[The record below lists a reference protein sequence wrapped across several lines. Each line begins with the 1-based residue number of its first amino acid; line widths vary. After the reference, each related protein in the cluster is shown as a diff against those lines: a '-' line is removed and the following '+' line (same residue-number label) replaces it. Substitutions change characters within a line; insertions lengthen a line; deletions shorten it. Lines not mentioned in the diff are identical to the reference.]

1 MVSKPDRHI
10 KVLMAK
16 PGLDSHWRG
25 IQVVSRALRDAGME
39 VIYGGNQTYE
49 GIARI
54 ALDEDVSVIG
64 LSILAPGYTRLI
76 AKTMQALRQFG
87 VTDVLVV
94 VGGLILKEDIP
105 ALQEAGVGKVFPR
118 GAPLDEIVGYI
129 EHNAPT
135 RERVSV

>member
-1 MVSKPDRHI
+1 LVDKPDRRI

-54 ALDEDVSVIG
+54 ALDEDVSVVG

-76 AKTMQALRQFG
+76 ENTLNALKEAAVR
-87 VTDVLVV
+87 DVLVL

-105 ALQEAGVGKVFPR
+105 ALEQAGVSKVFVP
-118 GAPLDEIVGYI
+118 GTPLDEIVHYI
-129 EHNAPT
+129 ERHAP
-135 RERVSV
+135 RAGR

>member
-1 MVSKPDRHI
+1 VSEKAQRRI

-54 ALDEDVSVIG
+54 ALDEDVNVVG
-64 LSILAPGYTRLI
+64 LSILAPGYKRLI
-76 AKTMQALRQFG
+76 KNTLLALQQAD
-87 VTDVLVV
+87 VTDALIL
-94 VGGLILKEDIP
+94 VGGMILKEDVP
-105 ALQEAGVGKVFPR
+105 TLEQSGVDKVFLP
-118 GAPLDEIVGYI
+118 GAPLDEIVDYVKR
-129 EHNAPT
+129 NAPLDGVA
-135 RERVSV
+135 R